1 MQTQKTDIRTLIL
14 SVARDEFIRHGV
26 KNTSIRTISRLSGV
40 AVGNIYNYFKSKDDL
55 LKHVLAPLLQIFE
68 DYLMQN
74 RSQTYLTTD
83 LFEYDRYFDLMK
95 GQVDALMKPYRDELR
110 LLMTE
115 TAGTSL
121 QNFLGIFTQRMRETG
136 FQYIR
141 IMKKKYPHIND
152 DISPH
157 FIQVLCSLWISVLKE
172 IATGSDITESEID
185 KLIADYVKFG
195 IGGWKRLLEI

>member
-1 MQTQKTDIRTLIL
+1 M
-14 SVARDEFIRHGV
+14 
-26 KNTSIRTISRLSGV
+26 SGV

-121 QNFLGIFTQRMRETG
+121 QNYLDIFTQRMMDSG
-136 FQYIR
+136 LQYIQT
-141 IMKKKYPHIND
+141 MKGKYPHINANV
-152 DISPH
+152 SPH
-157 FIQVLCSLWISVLKE
+157 FVQALCELWKAVLKE
-172 IATGSDITESEID
+172 IITHPAMNESEID
-185 KLIADYVKFG
+185 KLIADYVNFG
-195 IGGWKRLLEI
+195 IGGWKKLLEI

>member
-1 MQTQKTDIRTLIL
+1 MQVQKADIRTLIL
-14 SVARDEFIRHGV
+14 SEARDEFIRHGV
-26 KNTSIRTISRLSGV
+26 KNTSIRTISQLSGV
-40 AVGNIYNYFKSKDDL
+40 AVGNIYNYFKNKDDI
-55 LKHVLAPLLQIFE
+55 LKTVLAPLLQTFE
-68 DYLMQN
+68 SYLIQSQ
-74 RSQTYLTTD
+74 SQTYITVD
-83 LFEYDRYFDLMK
+83 LFEYDRYFDMMK
-95 GQVDALMKPYRDELR
+95 KQVDSLIKPYREELH
-110 LLMTE
+110 LLLAN

-185 KLIADYVKFG
+185 KLIADYVNFG
-195 IGGWKRLLEI
+195 IGGWKRLL

>member
-1 MQTQKTDIRTLIL
+1 MQTQKADIRTLIL

-121 QNFLGIFTQRMRETG
+121 QNYLDIFTQRMMDSG
-136 FQYIR
+136 LQYIQT
-141 IMKKKYPHIND
+141 MKGKYPHINANV
-152 DISPH
+152 SPH
-157 FIQVLCSLWISVLKE
+157 FVQALCELWKAVLKE
-172 IATGSDITESEID
+172 IITHPAMNESEID
-185 KLIADYVKFG
+185 KLIADYVNFG
-195 IGGWKRLLEI
+195 IGGWKKLLEI

>member
-1 MQTQKTDIRTLIL
+1 MQTQKADIRTLIL

-157 FIQVLCSLWISVLKE
+157 FIQVLCSLWSSVLKE

>member
-1 MQTQKTDIRTLIL
+1 MQTQKADIRTLIL

-141 IMKKKYPHIND
+141 IMKKKYPHINA

-195 IGGWKRLLEI
+195 IGGWKRLFEI

>member
-1 MQTQKTDIRTLIL
+1 MQTQKADIRTLIL

-152 DISPH
+152 DIAPH

>member
-1 MQTQKTDIRTLIL
+1 MQTQKADIRTLIL

-152 DISPH
+152 DISPN

>member
-1 MQTQKTDIRTLIL
+1 MQTQKADIRTLIL

-152 DISPH
+152 DISPR